1 MTMLLF
7 LAFLCLSGAVYVVAE
22 TVTLPARQ
30 RRELLRRA
38 AEYGARPTVAVL
50 EDPRDA
56 SIGQRVFAPVI
67 RNVAKFVLR
76 VTPKGSKQQI
86 ANRIMASGLGARL
99 TPEQFLAM
107 KGLGAV
113 AGGVLGVLLGGV
125 VGGAAPFA
133 FALGF
138 AAIGFIGPDRFING
152 RANKRRE
159 HVQASLPDALDL
171 LAVSVEAGLGFDG
184 ALAKLTEYSEGPL
197 GEEFALTL
205 NEMRVGES
213 RTDALKRMAG
223 RIDAPELSTF
233 VRAIVQADQLG
244 MSIGNILRTQ
254 AADARV
260 RRQLDAEEKAMKAPV
275 KMLFPTVLF
284 IFPAMFIVIL
294 GPAVLNFGKVF

>member
-1 MTMLLF
+1 MSLLLF
-7 LAFLCLSGAVYVVAE
+7 LGFICLAGAVFVVAE
-22 TVTLPARQ
+22 TATLPARQ

-38 AEYGARPTVAVL
+38 AQYGARPTVAVI
-50 EDPRDA
+50 EDP
-56 SIGQRVFAPVI
+56 SKQSFGQRVFAPVI
-67 RNVAKFVLR
+67 HTVANFVLR
-76 VTPKGSKQQI
+76 VTPKATKQQT
-86 ANRIMASGLGARL
+86 AQRLLAAGVGARV

-113 AGGVLGVLLGGV
+113 AGVIAGMLLGGAL
-125 VGGAAPFA
+125 GGIAPIA
-133 FALGF
+133 LALGF
-138 AAIGFIGPDRFING
+138 AAIGFIGPDRFVNG
-152 RANKRRE
+152 RASRRRE
-159 HVQASLPDALDL
+159 RIQAALPDALDL

-184 ALAKLTEYSEGPL
+184 AVAKLTEYSEGPL

-205 NEMRVGES
+205 NEMRIGES

-223 RIDAPELSTF
+223 RVDAPELATF

-254 AADARV
+254 AGDARV